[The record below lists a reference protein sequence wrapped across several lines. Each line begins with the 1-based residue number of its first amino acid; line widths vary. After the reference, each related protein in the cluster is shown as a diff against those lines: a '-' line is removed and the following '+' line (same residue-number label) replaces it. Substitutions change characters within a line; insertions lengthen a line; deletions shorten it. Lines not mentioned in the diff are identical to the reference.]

1 MGVDPGIDITTEQ
14 RETILAL
21 LEGHLPDTAAWIY
34 GSRVKWTSRPQSDLD
49 LVVFTTEEQN
59 SQVGALRDAFEESS
73 LPFRVDLF
81 VWDAIPEA
89 FRQQIEA
96 EHIVLTQQEKR
107 YEIDGWRETRL
118 GDVIELKRGYDLPKY
133 KRLPGRVPVVSS
145 SGPTDH
151 HVKSKVEGPG
161 VVTGRYG
168 TLGQVFFIPQD
179 FWPLNTTL
187 YVRDFKRNDRQF
199 IAYFLQGLDFS
210 AYSDKA
216 AVPGLNRNHLHEKIV
231 RFPTDIDEQRAIA
244 HVLGTLDNK
253 IELNR
258 RMNETLE
265 AMAQALFK
273 SWFVE
278 FDPVRA
284 KTAGGDPGLPKHLA
298 DLFPDRLVESEL
310 GEIPES
316 WVIFHLDELAVQ
328 HTKSMSPYAFPEANF
343 EHFSI
348 PAHDKDLLPAIDQG
362 AAIRSNKVIILPN
375 AVLLSKLNPKIDRVW
390 MPDTPNGH
398 LQICST
404 EFLVFTARSLA
415 SRTLL
420 FLLFRD
426 TAFRTMLQSMVTGT
440 SSSHQRVSP
449 KALKRKKV
457 LSGTPLLFERFA
469 ELAAPMLAR
478 VVKNRAESR
487 NLASLRDTLLPK
499 LLSGKLRVIDNTKAD
514 VAREV

>member
-1 MGVDPGIDITTEQ
+1 MGVDRTIDITAEQ
-14 RETILAL
+14 RKIVMAL
-21 LEGHLPDTAAWIY
+21 LKQHLPGTAAWAY
-34 GSRVKWTSRPQSDLD
+34 GSRAKWTTRPQSDFD

-59 SQVGALRDAFEESS
+59 SQVGPLRDAFEESS

-133 KRLPGRVPVVSS
+133 KRLPGPVPVVSS

-151 HVKSKVEGPG
+151 HVKIKVEGPG

-187 YVRDFKRNDRQF
+187 YVRDFKRNDPQF

-231 RFPTDIDEQRAIA
+231 RFPTDIDEQRAMA
-244 HVLGTLDNK
+244 HVLGTLDDK

-258 RMNETLE
+258 RTNETLE
-265 AMAQALFK
+265 AMARALFK
-273 SWFVE
+273 SWFVD

-284 KTAGGDPGLPKHLA
+284 KMEGRDPGLPQRIT
-298 DLFPDRLVESEL
+298 DLFPDRLVDSEL
-310 GEIPES
+310 GEIPAGWEVKALGDVLELTYGKALKADS
-316 WVIFHLDELAVQ
+316 RRGGSVPVYGSNGRVGWHDEKLAEGPGIVVGRKG
-328 HTKSMSPYAFPEANF
+328 TPGVVTWISTDFF
-343 EHFSI
+343 
-348 PAHDKDLLPAIDQG
+348 AIDTTF
-362 AAIRSNKVIILPN
+362 IVM
-375 AVLLSKLNPKIDRVW
+375 PKGGTQV
-390 MPDTPNGH
+390 
-398 LQICST
+398 
-404 EFLVFTARSLA
+404 
-415 SRTLL
+415 LL
-420 FLLFRD
+420 FLFF
-426 TAFRTMLQSMVTGT
+426 ALQQQDLPSIAADSAVPGLNRHLAYMNRQLIPDAAV
-440 SSSHQRVSP
+440 V
-449 KALKRKKV
+449 
-457 LSGTPLLFERFA
+457 ERFDKQVGVFFTRRSQL
-469 ELAAPMLAR
+469 EGESHVLAA
-478 VVKNRAESR
+478 V
-487 NLASLRDTLLPK
+487 RDTLLPK
-499 LLSGKLRVIDNTKAD
+499 LVSGELRVQNTE
-514 VAREV
+514 RQ